1 MQTALL
7 NTKEAAEF
15 LGVSCAF
22 LERDRCYTGRIRFI
36 KVGSRAVRYRLEDL
50 NQFIQSQ
57 TFSSTSH
64 VAVSA

>member
-1 MQTALL
+1 MQAALL

-36 KVGSRAVRYRLEDL
+36 KVGSRAVRYRIEDL
-50 NQFIQSQ
+50 NQFIESQ